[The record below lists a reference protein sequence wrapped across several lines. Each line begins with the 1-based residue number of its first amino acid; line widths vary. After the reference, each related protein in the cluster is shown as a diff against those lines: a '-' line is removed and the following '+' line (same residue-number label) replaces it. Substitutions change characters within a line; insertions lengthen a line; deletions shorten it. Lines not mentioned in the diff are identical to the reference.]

1 MSIELREI
9 EDDDDITPDPQFS
22 RVGCIIMD
30 DQGGWKASCPAV
42 SHRSQGM
49 GPFDGLPTDVVWLVN
64 RDYNTVKA
72 LQDANEDLKLRLSGW
87 MRLSIEDM
95 PREWG
100 VTDMATM
107 ASSDI
112 VSSIFDRVFRLSI
125 EAARKSPL
133 SSGRSDRTL
142 YNMIE
147 RSPSL
152 ATGLRNICEKE
163 MARTAPNDPKV
174 RKRISEALSYGVS
187 KMRERQVEEGEI
199 LLNCRIP
206 RLTHAI
212 RVTSRD
218 VPTLGKWQKANIPE
232 GTPLEEAIPE
242 LRGFD
247 LPVMI
252 VGNVKEKPG
261 LTHPYFSSWVKPN
274 SNAIRRISYTLDEVS
289 ALMPYFSFE
298 DYSVIVGP
306 GWRKT
311 VTGQM
316 IQSLV
321 DMSGGRAAASA
332 SWSANAAAENILCGG
347 FRKSRANDA
356 LPPESVWLTV
366 RDRLDMIRP
375 IQTLIDYGAVLV
387 SAYAGG
393 ITVKVPED
401 PEMISLIV
409 NAIWEEG
416 MVLPIGTVRDL
427 AKLGVEAP
435 YDPEAFGGAPEDIIL
450 GSLNHKAQRNAM
462 WVFDE
467 IMEQPIEKR
476 GAAFEALLG

>member
-1 MSIELREI
+1 MPIELKEI
-9 EDDDDITPDPQFS
+9 EDDDDISPDPQHS
-22 RVGCIIMD
+22 KVGCIIMD
-30 DQGGWKASCPAV
+30 DQGGWTASCPSAAH
-42 SHRSQGM
+42 SSRGA
-49 GPFDGLPTDVVWLVN
+49 GPFDGLPTDVLWLVN

-72 LQDANEDLKLRLSGW
+72 LQDANPDLKLRLSGW
-87 MRLSIEDM
+87 MRLAIEDM

-100 VTDMATM
+100 VDGLELESNAN
-107 ASSDI
+107 I
-112 VSSIFDRVFRLSI
+112 VSSIFDRVYRLSI
-125 EAARKSPL
+125 ETARKSPH

-142 YNMIE
+142 FNGLE

-152 ATGLRNICEKE
+152 ATGLRNVCDKE
-163 MARTAPNDPKV
+163 MSKTVPNDAKV

-187 KMRERQVEEGEI
+187 KMNQRQVEEGEI

-206 RLTHAI
+206 RLTHAL
-212 RVTSRD
+212 RVTSKD
-218 VPTLGKWQKANIPE
+218 VPTLGKWQKADIPD
-232 GTPLEEAIPE
+232 GTSLEDAIGD
-242 LRGFD
+242 LRRLD
-247 LPVMI
+247 LPVM
-252 VGNVKEKPG
+252 VVANVKEKPG
-261 LTHPYFSSWVKPN
+261 LAHEYFSAWVKPN

-289 ALMPYFSFE
+289 TLLPYFSFE
-298 DYSVIVGP
+298 DFSVIVGP

-316 IQSLV
+316 LQTLV
-321 DMSGGRAAASA
+321 GLCGGRAAASA
-332 SWSANAAAENILCGG
+332 SWSANAVAENILCGG

-356 LPPESVWLTV
+356 LPPEAVWLTV
-366 RDRLDMIRP
+366 RDRLDMLRP
-375 IQTLIDYGAVLV
+375 IETLIDHGAVLV

-416 MVLPIGTVRDL
+416 MILPIGTVRDL
-427 AKLGVEAP
+427 AEIGVEAP
-435 YDPEAFGGAPEDIIL
+435 HEPDAYGGAPEDIIL
-450 GSLNHKAQRNAM
+450 GNLIHKAQRNAM

-476 GAAFEALLG
+476 GRAFEALLG